1 MSRIGR
7 LPIDMPKTVKASIAN
22 GVITVEGP
30 KGKLSQEISPAINI
44 EIEEGKIV
52 VTRDNDEKQTKAYH
66 GLMRQLIRNMIV
78 GVSDGYTKTMVIV
91 GVGYKAELKQNILI
105 HSKCYHYDNAFL
117 TLGYANDI
125 EYVVPEGVKIA
136 CETPTKFSISGI
148 DKQLVGQTAAE
159 IRSLRKPEPY
169 KGKGIRYENEVV
181 RSKSGKSGKK

>member
-30 KGKLSQEISPAINI
+30 KGKLSQEISPAINVAI
-44 EIEEGKIV
+44 EDGKVV

-66 GLMRQLIRNMIV
+66 GLMRQLIHNMII
-78 GVSDGYTKTMVIV
+78 GVSEGYQKNMVII
-91 GVGYKAELKQNILI
+91 GVGDKAELKQKILV
-105 HSKCYHYDNAFL
+105 L
-117 TLGYANDI
+117 TLGYANNI
-125 EYVVPEGVKIA
+125 EYVIPEGVKIA

-169 KGKGIRYENEVV
+169 NGKGIRYENEYV

>member
-7 LPIDMPKTVKASIAN
+7 LPIDMPKTVKASIAD
-22 GVITVEGP
+22 GIITVEGP
-30 KGKLSQEISPAINI
+30 KGKLTQKICPAIKV
-44 EIEEGKIV
+44 EFEEGKVV
-52 VTRDNDEKQTKAYH
+52 VTRENDEKATRAYH

-78 GVSDGYTKTMVIV
+78 GVSEGYQKNLVIV

-105 HSKCYHYDNAFL
+105 M

-125 EYVVPEGVKIA
+125 EYVIPEGIKVA
-136 CETPTKFSISGI
+136 LDGPTKISVSGI

-169 KGKGIRYENEVV
+169 KGKGVKYDTEVV

>member
-30 KGKLSQEISPAINI
+30 KGKLSQTISPAINVAL
-44 EIEEGKIV
+44 EDGKVI

-66 GLMRQLIRNMIV
+66 GLMRQLIRNMII
-78 GVSDGYTKTMVIV
+78 GVSEGYQKTMVII
-91 GVGYKAELKQNILI
+91 GVGYKAELKQNILV
-105 HSKCYHYDNAFL
+105 L

-169 KGKGIRYENEVV
+169 KGKGIRYENEFV

>member
-1 MSRIGR
+1 
-7 LPIDMPKTVKASIAN
+7 MPKTVKASIKD

-30 KGKLSQEISPAINI
+30 KGKLSQEISPAINVAI
-44 EIEEGKIV
+44 EDGKVV

-66 GLMRQLIRNMIV
+66 GLMRQLIHNMII
-78 GVSDGYTKTMVIV
+78 GVSEGYQKNMVII
-91 GVGYKAELKQNILI
+91 GVGYKAELKQNILV
-105 HSKCYHYDNAFL
+105 L

-125 EYVVPEGVKIA
+125 EYVIPEGIKVA
-136 CETPTKFSISGI
+136 LDGPTKISVSGI

-169 KGKGIRYENEVV
+169 KGKGIRYENEYV

>member
-7 LPIDMPKTVKASIAN
+7 LPIDMPKTVKASIAD
-22 GVITVEGP
+22 GIITVEGP
-30 KGKLSQEISPAINI
+30 KGKLTQKISPAIKV
-44 EIEEGKIV
+44 EFEEGKVV
-52 VTRDNDEKQTKAYH
+52 VTRENDEKATRAFH

-78 GVSDGYTKTMVIV
+78 GVSEGYQKNLVIV
-91 GVGYKAELKQNILI
+91 GVGYKAELKQNILV
-105 HSKCYHYDNAFL
+105 L

-125 EYVVPEGVKIA
+125 EYVIPEGIKVA
-136 CETPTKFSISGI
+136 MDGPTKISVSGI

-169 KGKGIRYENEVV
+169 KGKGIKYDTEVV

>member
-52 VTRDNDEKQTKAYH
+52 VTRDNEEKQTKAYH

-105 HSKCYHYDNAFL
+105 L

>member
-7 LPIDMPKTVKASIAN
+7 LPIDMPKTVKASIAD
-22 GVITVEGP
+22 GIITVEGP
-30 KGKLSQEISPAINI
+30 KGKLSQKICPAIKV
-44 EIEEGKIV
+44 EFEEGKIV
-52 VTRDNDEKQTKAYH
+52 VTRENDEKATRAYH

-78 GVSDGYTKTMVIV
+78 GVSDGYQKNLVIV

-105 HSKCYHYDNAFL
+105 M

-125 EYVVPEGVKIA
+125 EYVIPEGIKVA
-136 CETPTKFSISGI
+136 LDGPTKISVSGI

-169 KGKGIRYENEVV
+169 KGKGVKYDTEVV

>member
-1 MSRIGR
+1 
-7 LPIDMPKTVKASIAN
+7 MPKTVKASIAD
-22 GVITVEGP
+22 GIITVEGP
-30 KGKLSQEISPAINI
+30 KGKLSQKICPAIKV
-44 EIEEGKIV
+44 EFEEGKIV
-52 VTRDNDEKQTKAYH
+52 VTRENDEKATRAYH

-78 GVSDGYTKTMVIV
+78 GVSEGYQKNLVIV

-105 HSKCYHYDNAFL
+105 M

-125 EYVVPEGVKIA
+125 EYVIPEGIKVA
-136 CETPTKFSISGI
+136 LDGPTKISVSGI

-169 KGKGIRYENEVV
+169 KGKGVKYDTEVV

>member
-30 KGKLSQEISPAINI
+30 KGKLTQTISPAIDVAI
-44 EIEEGKIV
+44 EADKIV
-52 VTRDNDEKQTKAYH
+52 VTRQNEDKPTKAAH
-66 GLMRQLIRNMIV
+66 GLMRQLIKNMVI
-78 GVSDGYTKTMVIV
+78 GVSEGFQKNLVII
-91 GVGYKAELKQNILI
+91 GVGYKAELQKNILVM
-105 HSKCYHYDNAFL
+105 

-125 EYVVPEGVKIA
+125 EYVIPEGIKVA
-136 CETPTKFSISGI
+136 LDGPTKISVSGI

-169 KGKGIRYENEVV
+169 KGKGVRYDNEVV

>member
-7 LPIDMPKTVKASIAN
+7 LPIDMPKTVKASIAD

-30 KGKLSQEISPAINI
+30 KGKLTQTISPAIDVAI
-44 EIEEGKIV
+44 EADKIV
-52 VTRDNDEKQTKAYH
+52 VSRQNEEKTTKAAH
-66 GLMRQLIRNMIV
+66 GLMRQLIHNMVV
-78 GVSDGYTKTMVIV
+78 GVSDGYQKNLVII
-91 GVGYKAELKQNILI
+91 GVGYKAELQKNILVM
-105 HSKCYHYDNAFL
+105 

-125 EYVVPEGVKIA
+125 EYVIPEGIKVA
-136 CETPTKFSISGI
+136 LDGPTKISVSGI

-169 KGKGIRYENEVV
+169 KGKGVRYDNEVV

>member
-30 KGKLSQEISPAINI
+30 KGKLSQTISPAINVAL
-44 EIEEGKIV
+44 EDGKVV
-52 VTRDNDEKQTKAYH
+52 VTRENDEKQTRAYH
-66 GLMRQLIRNMIV
+66 GLMRQLIHNMIV
-78 GVSDGYTKTMVIV
+78 GVSEGYQKNMVII
-91 GVGYKAELKQNILI
+91 GVGYKAELKQNILV
-105 HSKCYHYDNAFL
+105 L

-125 EYVVPEGVKIA
+125 EYVIPEGVKIA

-159 IRSLRKPEPY
+159 LRSLRKPEPY
-169 KGKGIRYENEVV
+169 KGKGIR
-181 RSKSGKSGKK
+181 

>member
-1 MSRIGR
+1 
-7 LPIDMPKTVKASIAN
+7 MPKTVKASIAN

-30 KGKLSQEISPAINI
+30 KGKLSQEISPAINV
-44 EIEEGKIV
+44 EIEDGKIV
-52 VTRDNDEKQTKAYH
+52 VTRDNDEKQTRAYH

-105 HSKCYHYDNAFL
+105 L

-136 CETPTKFSISGI
+136 CESPTKFSISGI

>member
-30 KGKLSQEISPAINI
+30 KGKLTQAISPAIDVAI
-44 EIEEGKIV
+44 EADKII
-52 VTRDNDEKQTKAYH
+52 VTRQNEDKPTKAAH
-66 GLMRQLIRNMIV
+66 GLMRQLIRNMII
-78 GVSDGYTKTMVIV
+78 GVSDGYQKNLVII
-91 GVGYKAELKQNILI
+91 GVGYKAELKQNILVM
-105 HSKCYHYDNAFL
+105 

-125 EYVVPEGVKIA
+125 EYVIPEGIKVALDGPTKIA
-136 CETPTKFSISGI
+136 VSGI

-169 KGKGIRYENEVV
+169 KGKGVRYENEFV

>member
-7 LPIDMPKTVKASIAN
+7 LPIDMPKTVKASIAD
-22 GVITVEGP
+22 GIITVEGQ
-30 KGKLSQEISPAINI
+30 KGKLSQKICPAIKV
-44 EIEEGKIV
+44 EFEEGKIV
-52 VTRDNDEKQTKAYH
+52 VTRENDEKATRAYH

-78 GVSDGYTKTMVIV
+78 GVSDGYQKNLVIV

-105 HSKCYHYDNAFL
+105 M

-125 EYVVPEGVKIA
+125 EYVIPEGIKVALDGPTKIA
-136 CETPTKFSISGI
+136 VSGI

-169 KGKGIRYENEVV
+169 KGKGVKYDTEVV